1 MVIRLLRTGCGTVV
15 VQAVRTGAGQH
26 MNERNPKSRAPQ
38 VNGEPAAGGVAGAA
52 VEPVSGAVGVGGGA
66 LFEATDPELRRRPV
80 QQRSQE
86 RLERILDACAELLDE
101 VGTAALTTKEIAAR
115 AHVPIGTLYQFFT
128 GKQSLLA
135 ALARR
140 NLRRYLDRLTRRL
153 AAESPQD
160 IGGFVDLAVEEFVA
174 MKRAVPGFGALDFG
188 LTGPTPPAL
197 ENVEHLLDGA
207 LDNNSAVAQLLHRL
221 TTQHL
226 SGDGRG
232 PGPLAL
238 RVALECADAVLKLA
252 FQYDRDGDP
261 ALIAEC
267 KSLLR
272 RYLAG

>member
-1 MVIRLLRTGCGTVV
+1 MTGRSTGEAGRVGGNDRTVGGTV
-15 VQAVRTGAGQH
+15 AVT
-26 MNERNPKSRAPQ
+26 E
-38 VNGEPAAGGVAGAA
+38 
-52 VEPVSGAVGVGGGA
+52 
-66 LFEATDPELRRRPV
+66 PELRRRPV
-80 QQRSQE
+80 QQRSQQ

-101 VGTAALTTKEIAAR
+101 HGATALTTKEIAAR
-115 AHVPIGTLYQFFT
+115 AQVPIGTLYQFFT

-140 NLRRYLDRLTRRL
+140 NLSRYLDRLTRRL

-160 IGGFVDLAVEEFVA
+160 VGGFVDLAVEEFVA

-197 ENVEHLLDGA
+197 DDVEHLLDLD
-207 LDNNSAVAQLLHRL
+207 LDNNSAVAALLHRL
-221 TTQHL
+221 TSEHL
-226 SGDGRG
+226 TDEGRP

-252 FQYDRDGDP
+252 FQHDKDGDP

-267 KSLLR
+267 KVLLR
-272 RYLAG
+272 RYLG

>member
-1 MVIRLLRTGCGTVV
+1 
-15 VQAVRTGAGQH
+15 
-26 MNERNPKSRAPQ
+26 MNELS
-38 VNGEPAAGGVAGAA
+38 VEAA
-52 VEPVSGAVGVGGGA
+52 E
-66 LFEATDPELRRRPV
+66 PELRRKPV

-101 VGTAALTTKEIAAR
+101 VGAGALTTKEIAAR
-115 AHVPIGTLYQFFT
+115 AQVPIGTLYQFFT

-160 IGGFVDLAVEEFVA
+160 VGGFVDLAVEEFVA
-174 MKRAVPGFGALDFG
+174 MKRAVPGFAALDFG

-197 ENVEHLLDGA
+197 DDVEHLLDGT
-207 LDNNSAVAQLLHRL
+207 LDNNGAVARLLHQL
-221 TTQHL
+221 TSEQL
-226 SGDGRG
+226 GGDGVR

-252 FQYDRDGDP
+252 FQSDRDGDP
-261 ALIAEC
+261 TLIAEC
-267 KSLLR
+267 KVLLR
-272 RYLAG
+272 RYLAADPARMFGAAGETPDRPDSRRT